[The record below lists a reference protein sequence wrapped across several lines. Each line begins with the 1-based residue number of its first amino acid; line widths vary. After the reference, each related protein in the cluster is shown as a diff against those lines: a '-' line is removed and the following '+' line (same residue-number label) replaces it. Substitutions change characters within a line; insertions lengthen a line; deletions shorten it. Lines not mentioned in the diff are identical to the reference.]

1 MRSSYGFTLIELIV
15 VIVIISILATF
26 AVLSINRSDPDS
38 ATACRS
44 DMQSWLAAQA
54 VMAQSTGRVVYIR
67 SDGQAPTAFLLHATV
82 PSPARSA
89 ASANQSTTQAT
100 TQAVN
105 QAVNQAT
112 ANPPTTAP
120 RLRATALSTLSWPVG
135 CALRAQPSPQ
145 ATLAADDPR
154 QQAVLAVTPGGQ
166 WSLPPGSVTGAATP
180 AAPTTGT
187 GLRLKIAR
195 RANSQAEL
203 DLAAPLDT
211 PPTTPAP

>member
-1 MRSSYGFTLIELIV
+1 MRSSHGFTLIELIV

-100 TQAVN
+100 
-105 QAVNQAT
+105 

-166 WSLPPGSVTGAATP
+166 WSLPPGSVTGAAPP
-180 AAPTTGT
+180 AAPTAGT
-187 GLRLKIAR
+187 GIRLNIAG